1 MTISF
6 ENLPDA
12 VSQLHDKLNNIEK
25 LLLSRSSSVPQDSLL
40 TIQEASELI
49 KLSVH
54 SIYGLVSKSK
64 IPVSKKGKRLYFSK
78 QELISWI
85 NTGRKKT
92 TSEIQVEANGY
103 LKSKFKKV

>member
-1 MTISF
+1 MSISF
-6 ENLPDA
+6 ENLPNA
-12 VSQLHDKLNNIEK
+12 VSQLHNKLDNIEQ
-25 LLLSRSSSVPQDSLL
+25 LLLANNPVPAQDSLL

-49 KLSVH
+49 KLSVQ
-54 SIYGLVSKSK
+54 SIYGLVSQSK

-92 TSEIQVEANGY
+92 VSEIQAEANGY
-103 LKSKFKKV
+103 LKSKGKKA